1 MKYLVLSDTH
11 GVMGRVYEVI
21 RNEKDLDGII
31 HLGDLRKDSLELE
44 KRLDIPVYGVMGNCD
59 GAKNHSEASR
69 VIETE
74 AGKILLTHG
83 HLDGVNFDITNLMYR
98 ALENQCV
105 AAFFGHTHVQYL
117 EDTGEVILMN
127 PGSLTKPRDGSNGS
141 YAIAEIID
149 GKLECKIVNY
159 KKAAKVQGGYI
170 KGLINY
176 SDRF

>member
-1 MKYLVLSDTH
+1 MKYLVISDTH

-31 HLGDLRKDSLELE
+31 HLGDLKKDSLELE
-44 KRLDIPVYGVMGNCD
+44 KRLEIPVYGVMGNCD
-59 GAKNHSEASR
+59 GAINHSEASK
-69 VIETE
+69 VIETD

-98 ALENQCV
+98 ALENQCI
-105 AAFFGHTHVQYL
+105 AAFFGHTHIQYL

-149 GKLECKIVNY
+149 GNLTCRIVNY
-159 KKAAKVQGGYI
+159 KKNVKAKGGYI

>member
-1 MKYLVLSDTH
+1 MKYLVISDTH

-21 RNEKDLDGII
+21 RNEKDIDGIF
-31 HLGDLRKDSLELE
+31 HLGDLREDSLELE
-44 KRLDIPVYGVMGNCD
+44 KRLDIPVYGVLGNCD
-59 GAKNHSEASR
+59 GGRTHLETSR
-69 VIETE
+69 FIETE

-83 HLDGVNFDITNLMYR
+83 HLDGVNFDVTNLMYR
-98 ALENQCV
+98 ALENDCI

-117 EDTGEVILMN
+117 EDTGEIILMN
-127 PGSLTKPRDGSNGS
+127 PGSLTKPRDGSQGS

-149 GKLECKIVNY
+149 GKLNCRIVNY
-159 KKAAKVQGGYI
+159 KKPKKAQGGYI